1 MAHDVFISH
10 AHKDKLIAHAI
21 CEKLESARIKCWI
34 AERDIAADEDWTEA
48 TRNAIGSCRLVVLM
62 LSENANATAHIEREM
77 AHAFYTGHAIIPL
90 RLTDTLPRR
99 DFLFYLGNVRSF
111 DAFGPPA
118 QQHLEALAASI
129 NDRLHDR
136 TVPRDAPRTAWRT
149 AAPFRCSES
158 GSDPSTAS
166 HSPLSKI
173 LRGAGYAA
181 SLLALAWLFWF
192 VQRQHERSAPG
203 PESAWQV
210 TGSVPR
216 DSLVSLPQLLARDAS
231 TSIPA
236 STADS
241 DWPPPAHTALPTL
254 VQQGLQATPSNIP
267 DQQPAGVSSVP
278 SDVDQ
283 NATGDSEGDQVHD
296 NANAKAMQ
304 EGPAR
309 GMTGREGRRGKSRT
323 KSHARRIQTNE
334 ESRVGLIKSRLIAL
348 WHQVVTLG
356 NKPTGYRWRN

>member
-10 AHKDKLIAHAI
+10 AHKDKLVAHAI
-21 CEKLESARIKCWI
+21 CEKLESARIKCWM
-34 AERDIAADEDWTEA
+34 AERDIAPGEDWTEA

-77 AHAFYTGHAIIPL
+77 AHAFYTGHPIIPL

-111 DAFGPPA
+111 DAFGA
-118 QQHLEALAASI
+118 TAEQHLEALAASI

-136 TVPRDAPRTAWRT
+136 TIPRDGPRTALRT
-149 AAPFRCSES
+149 AAPFDLSVSRS
-158 GSDPSTAS
+158 GLPTAS
-166 HSPLSKI
+166 DSPLSKL

-203 PESAWQV
+203 PQSAWQ
-210 TGSVPR
+210 VPR
-216 DSLVSLPQLLARDAS
+216 DSLVSLPQPVARDAS

-241 DWPPPAHTALPTL
+241 DWPPPTHTALATL
-254 VQQGLQATPSNIP
+254 VQQGLQEATPSNMP

-283 NATGDSEGDQVHD
+283 NATSDSAGDQVD
-296 NANAKAMQ
+296 DTANAKAVQ
-304 EGPAR
+304 EDPAR
-309 GMTGREGRRGKSRT
+309 GIARREVHRGKSRT
-323 KSHARRIQTNE
+323 KSHARRIQTHP
-334 ESRVGLIKSRLIAL
+334 ESRVALIKSRLIAL

-356 NKPTGYRWRN
+356 NKPTEYRWRN